1 MEPVQRNIKKG
12 SLRSMKSPKT
22 IRPVAFELMQYFY
35 GTVHEPLIHAYL
47 QFDGTVDEQT
57 LIHAVNASI
66 AYVPLLGCVFSPA
79 PLCPRWISRGFTGTD
94 LVFAE
99 TVGDLEL
106 DSRTNAVLTRVLP
119 VETDPPL
126 RLTLLHAASG
136 DRLCVVMS
144 HLVCDGSGLKQYLA
158 LLSDLYNRL
167 LSGLA
172 LPPARQTIR
181 SAQRLFR
188 CMRWPEW
195 LSLWSMKYDSL
206 QQSESLHAS
215 YTGDT
220 ARPLI
225 RTRSLPPDS
234 LAALKQYA
242 HARHATVNDV
252 LLTAYARALAKA
264 TGESH
269 VSLPCPVDLRKYLA
283 KDDSLSICNLT
294 TNYVVT
300 VDVLNDTTFAETLC
314 AISSQLS
321 VQKASN
327 ACLKSVLL
335 VEFAFC
341 WIPFGWMKRLFPKLF
356 TIPVTS
362 YTNLGVLDAER
373 LRFGAARVTGA
384 LLTGAVKY
392 SPYFQIS
399 VSSFEQTLTLSCNL
413 YGTAGDGETAD
424 AMLESVVSELTAI
437 L

>member
-1 MEPVQRNIKKG
+1 
-12 SLRSMKSPKT
+12 MKSPKT

-47 QFDGTVDEQT
+47 QFGGAIDEQM
-57 LIHAVNASI
+57 LIRAVTASI
-66 AYVPLLGCVFSPA
+66 SYVPLLECVFSPA
-79 PLCPRWISRGFTGTD
+79 PLRPRWISRGFTGAD

-99 TVGDLEL
+99 AVGDLEL
-106 DSRTNAVLTRVLP
+106 DSRTNAVLTRVLS

-144 HLVCDGSGLKQYLA
+144 HLVCDGAGLKQYLA

-167 LSGLA
+167 LSGLS

-188 CMRWPEW
+188 RMRWPER

-206 QQSESLHAS
+206 QQSESLRVP
-215 YTGDT
+215 YTGDP
-220 ARPLI
+220 AHPLI
-225 RTRSLPPDS
+225 RTRPLPPDS

-252 LLTAYARALAKA
+252 LLAAYARALAKA

-269 VSLPCPVDLRKYLA
+269 VSLPCPVDLRKYLGE
-283 KDDSLSICNLT
+283 DDSLSICNLT

-300 VDVLNDTTFAETLC
+300 VDVLGEPPFDETLRTV
-314 AISSQLS
+314 SSQIS
-321 VQKASN
+321 EQKASN

-335 VEFAFC
+335 VEFAFR
-341 WIPFGWMKRLFPKLF
+341 WIPFGFMKRLFPKLF

-362 YTNLGVLDAER
+362 YTNLGMLDAER
-373 LRFGAARVTGA
+373 LRFGAACVTGA

-392 SPYFQIS
+392 APYFQIS

-424 AMLESVVSELTAI
+424 AMLESVVSELAAFI
-437 L
+437 

>member
-1 MEPVQRNIKKG
+1 
-12 SLRSMKSPKT
+12 MKSPTT

-47 QFDGTVDEQT
+47 QFDGIVDEQT
-57 LIHAVNASI
+57 LIHAVTASI
-66 AYVPLLGCVFSPA
+66 AYVPLLECVFSPA
-79 PLCPRWISRGFTGTD
+79 LLSPKWISRGFTGAD

-99 TVGDLEL
+99 AVDDSEL
-106 DSRTNAVLTRVLP
+106 DSRTNAILTQVLS

-158 LLSDLYNRL
+158 LVSDLYNRL

-172 LPPARQTIR
+172 LPPATQTIR

-188 CMRWPEW
+188 RMRWPER
-195 LSLWSMKYDSL
+195 LSLWSMKYASL
-206 QQSESLHAS
+206 QQSELLRVP
-215 YTGDT
+215 YTGDP

-225 RTRSLPPDS
+225 RTRSLPPDT
-234 LAALKQYA
+234 LAALKLYA
-242 HARHATVNDV
+242 HAHHATVNDV
-252 LLTAYARALAKA
+252 LLTAYARTLARA
-264 TGESH
+264 TGEPH
-269 VSLPCPVDLRKYLA
+269 VSLPCPVDLRKYLGEG
-283 KDDSLSICNLT
+283 DSLSICNLT

-300 VDVLNDTTFAETLC
+300 ADVLDNTTFAETLHVV
-314 AISSQLS
+314 SSQIS
-321 VQKASN
+321 EQKASN

-335 VEFAFC
+335 VEFAFR

-362 YTNLGVLDAER
+362 YTNLGLLDAER
-373 LRFGAARVTGA
+373 LRFGAASLTGA
-384 LLTGAVKY
+384 LLTGAIKY
-392 SPYFQIS
+392 SPYFQVS

-424 AMLESVVSELTAI
+424 AMLESIVFELTDAI
-437 L
+437 SSN